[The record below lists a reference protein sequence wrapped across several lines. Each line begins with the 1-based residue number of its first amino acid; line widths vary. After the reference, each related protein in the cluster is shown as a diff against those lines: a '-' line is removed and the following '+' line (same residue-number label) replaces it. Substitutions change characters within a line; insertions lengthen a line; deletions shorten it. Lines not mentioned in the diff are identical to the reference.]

1 MSEQTILSD
10 AKLLTQAQTG
20 DEAAFETFFL
30 RHYER
35 VYKVLYAL
43 LGNKADAED
52 LAQQVFVKLYRAPE
66 RLRLQQGDE
75 TNVTGWLYR
84 VAMNEGYNML
94 RAQKRRSAWLESFG
108 RLWPWNGLT
117 VDPAQQV
124 ESQDTQTQV
133 RKVLLKLKPRE
144 AKLLLLRH
152 TGLSYAE
159 LAAAVGV
166 APGSVGSLLT
176 RAERVF
182 KVEYR
187 RVFPG
192 EE

>member
-1 MSEQTILSD
+1 MSDQTILSD
-10 AKLLTQAQTG
+10 AALLTQVQTG
-20 DEAAFETFFL
+20 DEAAFEAFFL

-35 VYKVLYAL
+35 VYKALYAL

-66 RLRLQQGDE
+66 RLRLQGDE

-94 RAQKRRSAWLESFG
+94 RAQKRRSAWLDKLGWLSP
-108 RLWPWNGLT
+108 LSNALI
-117 VDPAQQV
+117 DPAQQV
-124 ESQDTQTQV
+124 ECQDTQVRV

-182 KVEYR
+182 EAEYR
-187 RVFPG
+187 QVFLG

>member
-1 MSEQTILSD
+1 M
-10 AKLLTQAQTG
+10 TQAQEG
-20 DEAAFETFFL
+20 DEAAFEAFFL

-35 VYKVLYAL
+35 VYKSLYAL

-66 RLRLQQGDE
+66 RLRLQGDE
-75 TNVTGWLYR
+75 TNVAGWLYR
-84 VAMNEGYNML
+84 VAMNEGYNVL
-94 RAQKRRSAWLESFG
+94 RGQKRRVAWLEKLG
-108 RLWPWNGLT
+108 RLWPLSNALA
-117 VDPAQQV
+117 DPVQQV
-124 ESQDTQTQV
+124 ESQDIQVQV
-133 RKVLLKLKPRE
+133 RHILLKLKPRE
-144 AKLLLLRH
+144 ARLLLLRH
-152 TGLSYAE
+152 NGLSYAE
-159 LAAAVGV
+159 LAAALDV

-182 KVEYR
+182 KAEYR